1 MSKTYRLAIFASG
14 SGTNAEEIMKFFK
27 DHPAIEVSLL
37 LSNSPDAYALERA
50 SIHKVESKVF
60 DRKQFRQTDEVVNWL
75 KEKKITHVVLA
86 GFLWLI
92 PENLLK
98 AFPRNIV
105 NIHPALLPKYGGKGM
120 YGMNVHE
127 AVKASGDLQT
137 GITIHLVNDQ
147 YDDGEILA
155 QKIVEIE
162 AGDTAADIA
171 QKVHKLEYNFYP
183 TVIEAWVKAQQA
195 DLKLGSPGPHRKG
208 SDSLKLW
215 GDGAE

>member
-1 MSKTYRLAIFASG
+1 MSNKYRLAIFASG

-50 SIHKVESKVF
+50 AKYNVESKVF

-75 KEKKITHVVLA
+75 KEKEITHVILA

-98 AFPRNIV
+98 AFPRKIV

-127 AVKASGDLQT
+127 AVKSSGDLQT

-147 YDDGEILA
+147 YDDGEVLA
-155 QKIVEIE
+155 QKTVEIE
-162 AGDTAADIA
+162 SGDTAADIA

-183 TVIEAWVKAQQA
+183 TVIEAWINASRTDA
-195 DLKLGSPGPHRKG
+195 GI
-208 SDSLKLW
+208 
-215 GDGAE
+215 